1 MIKRF
6 ASYYKPHKKLFIL
19 DMICAITV
27 AALDLVFPMFSRMF
41 IDDFIPN
48 GKIRLIINFTILII
62 GMYIIRMICQFIM
75 QYWGHMMG
83 SRIEFDM
90 RKDLFKHIQTLPFKY
105 FDDNKT
111 GQIMSRLVGDLREIA
126 ETAHHGPEDI
136 FIASIM
142 IIGSF
147 IILIRIN
154 VILTLV
160 VFLFVILLILFTIN
174 KRKAMAIAFRNVRKN
189 HADINAQLENSI
201 SGIRLSKSFANEDYE
216 MDKFQVNNVAYRES
230 WRFAYKAMGLF
241 SSGTHFLADMLN
253 VVVISV
259 GGILKYYDLIT
270 MGDLVAYLLYM
281 AFMIRPI
288 RRLIQFTQQFQ
299 SGIAGFERFVELM
312 NVKPDIA
319 DSEDAVDLNNTNG
332 EIKFTN
338 TYFRYSD
345 KDEWVLKDLD
355 LKINAGKT
363 IALVGPS
370 GVGKTTISNLIPRFY
385 EVVKG
390 DIKIDDINI
399 KDIKLYS
406 LRKNIGFVQQDV
418 FIFWGT
424 IRENIL
430 YGNPDASDQEI
441 VEAAKK
447 ANIHDFIMNLKN
459 GYDTIVGERGVK
471 LSGGQKQR
479 VAIARVFLKN
489 PPILILD
496 EATSSLDNAT
506 ELAIQK
512 SIEELAKDRTTIIIA
527 HRLSTI
533 KNADEIL
540 VLTDEGID
548 ERGSHEE
555 LIKLEGIYWEL
566 YKAQFKGYIPDKIM
580 RR

>member
-1 MIKRF
+1 MIKKF
-6 ASYYKPHKKLFIL
+6 ASYYKPHLKLFTL
-19 DMICAITV
+19 DMACAITV
-27 AALDLVFPMFSRMF
+27 AALDLIFPIFSGMF

-48 GKIRLIINFTILII
+48 GKIELIINFTILIVV
-62 GMYIIRMICQFIM
+62 MYIIRMLCQFVM
-75 QYWGHMMG
+75 QYWGHVMG
-83 SRIEFDM
+83 TRIEYDM
-90 RKDLFKHIQTLPFKY
+90 RRDLFKHIQTLPFKY

-111 GQIMSRLVGDLREIA
+111 GQIMYRLVGDLREIA

-142 IIGSF
+142 IVGSF
-147 IILIRIN
+147 IILFRRN
-154 VILTLV
+154 VGLTLI

-174 KRKAMAIAFRNVRKN
+174 KRRAMAIAFRNVRRK

-201 SGIRLSKSFANEDYE
+201 SGIRLSKSFANEEYE
-216 MDKFQVNNVAYRES
+216 MDKFQSNNIAYRES
-230 WRFAYKAMGLF
+230 WGVAYKAMGLF
-241 SSGTHFLADMLN
+241 SSGTHFLADILN

-259 GGILKYYDLIT
+259 GGIFKYYDLIT
-270 MGDLVAYLLYM
+270 MGELVTYLLYM

-299 SGIAGFERFVELM
+299 SGISGFERFVEIM
-312 NVKPDIA
+312 DISPDII
-319 DSEDAVDLNNTNG
+319 DSENAVELNYPRG
-332 EIKFTN
+332 EIVFESVN
-338 TYFRYSD
+338 FRYSD
-345 KDEWVLKDLD
+345 KDEWILKDFN
-355 LKINAGKT
+355 LKIDSGRT
-363 IALVGPS
+363 VALVGPS

-390 DIKIDDINI
+390 SIKIDHINI
-399 KDIKLYS
+399 KDIKLHS

-430 YGNPDASDQEI
+430 YGNPDAKEESI
-441 VEAAKK
+441 IEAAKR
-447 ANIHDFIMNLKN
+447 ANIHDFIIGLKN

-489 PPILILD
+489 PPVLILD
-496 EATSSLDNAT
+496 EATSALDNAT

-512 SIEELAKDRTTIIIA
+512 SIEDLTKDRTTIIIA

-533 KNADEIL
+533 KNADEII
-540 VLTDEGID
+540 VLTDEGIE
-548 ERGSHEE
+548 ERGSHE
-555 LIKLEGIYWEL
+555 KLLQSGGIYSEL
-566 YKAQFKGYIPDKIM
+566 YKAQFKGYIPDKLN
-580 RR
+580 

>member
-1 MIKRF
+1 MIKKF
-6 ASYYKPHKKLFIL
+6 ASYYKPHLKLFYL
-19 DMICAITV
+19 DMFCAVTV
-27 AALDLVFPMFSRMF
+27 ATLDLVFPMFSRIF

-48 GKIRLIINFTILII
+48 GKIRLIANFTVLIVA
-62 GMYIIRMICQFIM
+62 MYIIRMICQFIM

-83 SRIEFDM
+83 TRIEYDM
-90 RKDLFKHIQTLPFKY
+90 RRNLFKHIQTLPFKY

-147 IILIRIN
+147 IILLRIN
-154 VILTLV
+154 VTLTLI
-160 VFLFVILLILFTIN
+160 VFLFVLVLILFTIN
-174 KRKAMAIAFRNVRKN
+174 KRKAMGMAFRNVRRK
-189 HADINAQLENSI
+189 HADINSQIESSI
-201 SGIRLSKSFANEDYE
+201 SGIRLSKSFANEEYE
-216 MDKFQVNNVAYRES
+216 MDKFEVNNLAYRES
-230 WRFAYKAMGLF
+230 WGHAYKAMGLF
-241 SSGTHFLADMLN
+241 SSGTHFLADILN
-253 VVVISV
+253 VVVISA
-259 GGILKYYDLIT
+259 GGILSYYGMIT

-299 SGIAGFERFVELM
+299 SGIVGFERFLEIM
-312 NVKPDIA
+312 NIRPDIV
-319 DSEDAVDLNNTNG
+319 DSDDAIDLNSPNG
-332 EIKFTN
+332 EIKFEN
-338 TYFRYSD
+338 TYFKYSD
-345 KDEWVLKDLD
+345 KNEWVLEDFD
-355 LKINAGKT
+355 LKVDSGKT
-363 IALVGPS
+363 VALVGPS

-385 EVVKG
+385 ETVKG
-390 DIKIDDINI
+390 QIKIDDINI

-430 YGNPDASDQEI
+430 YGKPDATDEEI

-447 ANIHDFIMNLKN
+447 ANIHDFIIGLKN

-479 VAIARVFLKN
+479 IAISRVFLKN

-533 KNADEIL
+533 KNADEII
-540 VLTDEGID
+540 VITDDGIE
-548 ERGSHEE
+548 ERGDHDS
-555 LIKLEGIYWEL
+555 LIEQGGIYSEL
-566 YKAQFKGYIPDKIM
+566 YKAQFKGYIPDIVK
-580 RR
+580 

>member
-1 MIKRF
+1 MIKKF
-6 ASYYKPHKKLFIL
+6 ASYYKPHLKLFYL
-19 DMICAITV
+19 DMFCAITV
-27 AALDLVFPMFSRMF
+27 AALDLVFPIFSRMF

-48 GKIRLIINFTILII
+48 GKIRSIVNFTILII
-62 GMYIIRMICQFIM
+62 AMYIVRLFCQFIM

-83 SRIEFDM
+83 TRIEYDM
-90 RKDLFKHIQTLPFKY
+90 RRDLFKHIQTLPFKY

-147 IILIRIN
+147 IILVRIN
-154 VILTLV
+154 VTLTLI
-160 VFLFVILLILFTIN
+160 VFLFVILLMLFTIN
-174 KRKAMAIAFRNVRKN
+174 KRKTMAKAFRNVRKK
-189 HADINAQLENSI
+189 HADINSQLESSI
-201 SGIRLSKSFANEDYE
+201 SGIRLSKSFANEEYE
-216 MDKFQVNNVAYRES
+216 MDKFDVNNVAYKES
-230 WRFAYKAMGLF
+230 WRHAYKAMGIF

-259 GGILKYYDLIT
+259 GGILSYHGMIT

-299 SGIAGFERFVELM
+299 SGIVGFERFLEIM
-312 NVKPDIA
+312 SIKPDIV
-319 DSEDAVDLNNTNG
+319 DSNDAIDLNSPKG
-332 EIKFTN
+332 EIKFVE
-338 TYFRYSD
+338 TYFKYSD
-345 KDEWVLKDLD
+345 KDEWVLEDFD
-355 LKINAGKT
+355 LKVDSGRT
-363 IALVGPS
+363 VALVGPS

-385 EVVKG
+385 ETVKG
-390 DIKIDDINI
+390 EIKIDDINI

-430 YGNPDASDQEI
+430 YGKPDATDEEI
-441 VEAAKK
+441 IEAAKK
-447 ANIHDFIMNLKN
+447 ANIHDFIVSLKN

-479 VAIARVFLKN
+479 IAISRVFLKN

-496 EATSSLDNAT
+496 EATSALDNAT
-506 ELAIQK
+506 ELAIQN

-533 KNADEIL
+533 KNADEII
-540 VLTDEGID
+540 VLTDEGIE
-548 ERGSHEE
+548 ERGDHDR
-555 LIKLEGIYWEL
+555 LIEQGGIYSEL
-566 YKAQFKGYIPDKIM
+566 YKAQFKGYIPDIVK
-580 RR
+580 

>member
-19 DMICAITV
+19 DMICAIVV
-27 AALDLVFPMFSRMF
+27 AALDLVFPMFSRSF

-48 GKIRLIINFTILII
+48 GKIRLIITFTILII
-62 GMYIIRMICQFIM
+62 AMYIIRMICQFIM
-75 QYWGHMMG
+75 QYWGHVMG

-90 RKDLFKHIQTLPFKY
+90 RKDLFKHIQILPFKY

-147 IILIRIN
+147 IILLKIN

-174 KRKAMAIAFRNVRKN
+174 KRKAMAIAFRNVRRN

-201 SGIRLSKSFANEDYE
+201 SGIRLSKSFANEEFE
-216 MDKFQVNNVAYRES
+216 MDKFEINNMAYRES
-230 WRFAYKAMGLF
+230 WTFAYKAMGVF

-253 VVVISV
+253 VVVISL
-259 GGILKYYDLIT
+259 GGILKYYDMIS

-281 AFMIRPI
+281 AFMLRPV

-312 NVKPDIA
+312 NVQSDIIDGENA
-319 DSEDAVDLNNTNG
+319 IDLKNPKG
-332 EIKFTN
+332 EIKFIN
-338 TYFRYSD
+338 TYFRYGD
-345 KDEWVLKDLD
+345 KDEWVLEDVN
-355 LKINAGKT
+355 LKIDSGKT

-385 EVVKG
+385 EAQKG
-390 DIKIDDINI
+390 DIIIDNTNI
-399 KDIKLYS
+399 KDIKLHS

-430 YGNPDASDQEI
+430 YGNPDATDREI
-441 VEAAKK
+441 VEAARK
-447 ANIHDFIMNLKN
+447 ANIHEFIMDLKN

-479 VAIARVFLKN
+479 IAIARVFLKN

-512 SIEELAKDRTTIIIA
+512 SIEHLAKDRTTIIIA

-540 VLTDEGID
+540 VLTDNGIK
-548 ERGSHEE
+548 EKGSHEE

-566 YKAQFKGYIPDKIM
+566 YKAQFKGHIPHIIK
-580 RR
+580 

>member
-1 MIKRF
+1 MIKKF
-6 ASYYKPHKKLFIL
+6 ASYYKPHLKLFTL
-19 DMICAITV
+19 DMACAITV
-27 AALDLVFPMFSRMF
+27 AALDLIFPIFSGMF

-48 GKIRLIINFTILII
+48 GKIELIINFTILIVV
-62 GMYIIRMICQFIM
+62 MYIIRMLCQFVM
-75 QYWGHMMG
+75 QYWGHVMG
-83 SRIEFDM
+83 TRIEYDM
-90 RKDLFKHIQTLPFKY
+90 RRDLFKHIQTLPFRY

-111 GQIMSRLVGDLREIA
+111 GQIMYRLVGDLREIA

-142 IIGSF
+142 IVGSF
-147 IILIRIN
+147 IILFRRN
-154 VILTLV
+154 VGLTLI

-174 KRKAMAIAFRNVRKN
+174 KRRAMAIAFRNVRRK

-201 SGIRLSKSFANEDYE
+201 SGIRLSKSFANEEYE
-216 MDKFQVNNVAYRES
+216 MDKFQSNNIAYRES
-230 WRFAYKAMGLF
+230 WGVAYKAMGLF
-241 SSGTHFLADMLN
+241 SSGTHFLADILN

-259 GGILKYYDLIT
+259 GGIFKYYDLIT
-270 MGDLVAYLLYM
+270 MGELVTYLLYM

-299 SGIAGFERFVELM
+299 SGISGFERFVEIM
-312 NVKPDIA
+312 DISPDII
-319 DSEDAVDLNNTNG
+319 DSENAVELNYPRG
-332 EIKFTN
+332 EIVFEGVN
-338 TYFRYSD
+338 FRYSD
-345 KDEWVLKDLD
+345 KDEWVLKDFN
-355 LKINAGKT
+355 LKIDSGRT
-363 IALVGPS
+363 VALVGPS

-390 DIKIDDINI
+390 TIKIDHINI
-399 KDIKLYS
+399 KDIKLHS

-430 YGNPDASDQEI
+430 YGNPDAKEESI
-441 VEAAKK
+441 IEAAKR
-447 ANIHDFIMNLKN
+447 ANIHDFIIGLKN

-489 PPILILD
+489 PPVLILD
-496 EATSSLDNAT
+496 EATSALDNAT

-512 SIEELAKDRTTIIIA
+512 SIEDLTKDRTTIIIA

-533 KNADEIL
+533 KNADEII
-540 VLTDEGID
+540 VLTDEGIE
-548 ERGSHEE
+548 ERGSHE
-555 LIKLEGIYWEL
+555 KLLQSGGIYSEL
-566 YKAQFKGYIPDKIM
+566 YKAQFKGYIPDKLN
-580 RR
+580 

>member
-1 MIKRF
+1 MIKKF
-6 ASYYKPHKKLFIL
+6 ASYYKPHLKLFTL
-19 DMICAITV
+19 DMACAITV
-27 AALDLVFPMFSRMF
+27 AALDLIFPIFSGMF

-48 GKIRLIINFTILII
+48 GKIELMVNFTILIVV
-62 GMYIIRMICQFIM
+62 MYIIRMLCQFVM
-75 QYWGHMMG
+75 QYWGHVMG
-83 SRIEFDM
+83 TRIEYDM
-90 RKDLFKHIQTLPFKY
+90 RRDLFKHIQTLPFKY

-111 GQIMSRLVGDLREIA
+111 GQIMYRLVGDLREIA

-142 IIGSF
+142 IVGSF
-147 IILIRIN
+147 IILFRRN
-154 VILTLV
+154 VGLTLI

-174 KRKAMAIAFRNVRKN
+174 KRRAMAIAFRNVRRK

-201 SGIRLSKSFANEDYE
+201 SGIRLSKSFANEEYE
-216 MDKFQVNNVAYRES
+216 MDKFQSNNIAYRES
-230 WRFAYKAMGLF
+230 WGVAYKAMGLF
-241 SSGTHFLADMLN
+241 SSGTHFLADILN

-259 GGILKYYDLIT
+259 GGIFKYHNLIT
-270 MGDLVAYLLYM
+270 MGELVTYLLYM

-299 SGIAGFERFVELM
+299 SGISGFERFVEIM
-312 NVKPDIA
+312 DISPDII
-319 DSEDAVDLNNTNG
+319 DSENAVELNYPRG
-332 EIKFTN
+332 EIVFESVN
-338 TYFRYSD
+338 FRYSD
-345 KDEWVLKDLD
+345 KDEWVLKDFH
-355 LKINAGKT
+355 LKIDSGRT
-363 IALVGPS
+363 VALVGPS

-390 DIKIDDINI
+390 SIKIDHINI
-399 KDIKLYS
+399 KDIKLHS

-430 YGNPDASDQEI
+430 YGNPDAKEESI
-441 VEAAKK
+441 IEAAKR
-447 ANIHDFIMNLKN
+447 ANIHDFIIGLKD

-489 PPILILD
+489 PPVLILD

-512 SIEELAKDRTTIIIA
+512 SIEDLTKDRTTIIIA

-533 KNADEIL
+533 KNADEII
-540 VLTDEGID
+540 VLTDEGIE
-548 ERGSHEE
+548 ERGSHE
-555 LIKLEGIYWEL
+555 KLLQSGGIYSEL
-566 YKAQFKGYIPDKIM
+566 YKAQFKGYIPDKLN
-580 RR
+580 

>member
-6 ASYYKPHKKLFIL
+6 ASYYKPHLKLFIL
-19 DMICAITV
+19 DMLCAIIV
-27 AALDLVFPMFSRMF
+27 AVLDLIFPMFSRMF
-41 IDDFIPN
+41 INDFIPN
-48 GKIRLIINFTILII
+48 GKIRLIINFTIVII
-62 GMYIIRMICQFIM
+62 AMYIIRMICYFIM

-83 SRIEFDM
+83 SRIEYDM
-90 RKDLFKHIQTLPFKY
+90 RTDLFKHIQTLPFKY

-126 ETAHHGPEDI
+126 ETAHHGPEDV

-142 IIGSF
+142 LAGSF
-147 IILIRIN
+147 IILLRIN
-154 VILTLV
+154 VTLTLI
-160 VFLFVILLILFTIN
+160 VFLLVVLLVLFTIR
-174 KRKAMAIAFRNVRKN
+174 KRKAMAMAFRNVRKK

-201 SGIRLSKSFANEDYE
+201 SGIRLSKSFANEEYE
-216 MDKFQVNNVAYRES
+216 MDKFQFNNILYRKS
-230 WRFAYKAMGLF
+230 WKSAYKAMGIF
-241 SSGTHFLADMLN
+241 SAGTHFLADMLN
-253 VVVISV
+253 VVVISL
-259 GGILKYYDLIT
+259 GGIFKYYQLIT

-281 AFMIRPI
+281 SFMIRPI

-299 SGIAGFERFVELM
+299 SGIAGFERFIELMDVEPDIVDSKDAVEL
-312 NVKPDIA
+312 N
-319 DSEDAVDLNNTNG
+319 DLDG
-332 EIKFTN
+332 EIKFVN

-345 KDEWVLKDLD
+345 NDEWVLEDFD
-355 LKINAGKT
+355 LKVDAGKT
-363 IALVGPS
+363 VALVGPS

-385 EVVKG
+385 ETVKG
-390 DIKIDDINI
+390 EIQIDNINI

-424 IRENIL
+424 VRENIL
-430 YGNPDASDQEI
+430 YGNPEATDEEVI
-441 VEAAKK
+441 EAAKK
-447 ANIHDFIMNLKN
+447 ANIHDFIINLKE

-479 VAIARVFLKN
+479 IAIARVFLKN

-512 SIEELAKDRTTIIIA
+512 SIEDLAKDRTTIIIA

-533 KNADEIL
+533 KNADEII
-540 VLTDEGID
+540 VLTDDGIK
-548 ERGSHEE
+548 ERGTHDK
-555 LIKLEGIYWEL
+555 LIEINGIYSEL
-566 YKAQFKGYIPDKIM
+566 YKAQFKGYIPDM
-580 RR
+580 V

>member
-1 MIKRF
+1 MIKKF
-6 ASYYKPHKKLFIL
+6 ASYYKPHLKLFTL
-19 DMICAITV
+19 DMVCAITV
-27 AALDLVFPMFSRMF
+27 AALDLIFPIFSGMF

-48 GKIRLIINFTILII
+48 GKIELIINFTILIVV
-62 GMYIIRMICQFIM
+62 MYIIRMLCQFVM
-75 QYWGHMMG
+75 QYWGHVMG
-83 SRIEFDM
+83 TRIEYDM
-90 RKDLFKHIQTLPFKY
+90 RRDLFKHIQTLPFRY

-111 GQIMSRLVGDLREIA
+111 GQIMYRLVGDLREIA

-142 IIGSF
+142 IVGSF
-147 IILIRIN
+147 IILFRRN
-154 VILTLV
+154 VGLTLI

-174 KRKAMAIAFRNVRKN
+174 KRRAMAIAFRNVRRK

-201 SGIRLSKSFANEDYE
+201 SGIRLSKSFANEEYE
-216 MDKFQVNNVAYRES
+216 MDKFQSNNIAYRES
-230 WRFAYKAMGLF
+230 WGVAYKAMGLF
-241 SSGTHFLADMLN
+241 SSGTHFLADILN

-259 GGILKYYDLIT
+259 GGIFKYYDLIT
-270 MGDLVAYLLYM
+270 MGELVTYLLYM

-299 SGIAGFERFVELM
+299 SGISGFERFVEIM
-312 NVKPDIA
+312 DISPDII
-319 DSEDAVDLNNTNG
+319 DSENAVELNYPRG
-332 EIKFTN
+332 EIVFESVN
-338 TYFRYSD
+338 FRYSD
-345 KDEWVLKDLD
+345 KDEWILKDFN
-355 LKINAGKT
+355 LKIDSGRT
-363 IALVGPS
+363 VALVGPS

-390 DIKIDDINI
+390 SIKIDHINI
-399 KDIKLYS
+399 KDIKLHS

-430 YGNPDASDQEI
+430 YGNPDAKEESI
-441 VEAAKK
+441 IEAAKR
-447 ANIHDFIMNLKN
+447 ANIHDFIIGLKN

-489 PPILILD
+489 PPVLILD
-496 EATSSLDNAT
+496 EATSALDNAT

-512 SIEELAKDRTTIIIA
+512 SIEDLTKDRTTIIIA

-533 KNADEIL
+533 KNADEII
-540 VLTDEGID
+540 VLTDEGIE
-548 ERGSHEE
+548 ERGSHE
-555 LIKLEGIYWEL
+555 KLLQSGGIYSEL
-566 YKAQFKGYIPDKIM
+566 YKAQFKGYIPDKLN
-580 RR
+580 

>member
-1 MIKRF
+1 MIKKF
-6 ASYYKPHKKLFIL
+6 ASYYKPHLKLFTL
-19 DMICAITV
+19 DMACAITV
-27 AALDLVFPMFSRMF
+27 AALDLIFPIFSGMF

-48 GKIRLIINFTILII
+48 GKIELIINFTILIVV
-62 GMYIIRMICQFIM
+62 MYIIRMLCQFVM
-75 QYWGHMMG
+75 QYWGHVMG
-83 SRIEFDM
+83 TRIEYDM
-90 RKDLFKHIQTLPFKY
+90 RRDLFKHIQTLPFRY

-111 GQIMSRLVGDLREIA
+111 GQIMYRLVGDLREIA

-142 IIGSF
+142 IVGSF
-147 IILIRIN
+147 IILFRRN
-154 VILTLV
+154 VGLTLI

-174 KRKAMAIAFRNVRKN
+174 KRRAMAIAFRNVRRK

-201 SGIRLSKSFANEDYE
+201 SGIRLSKSFANEEYE
-216 MDKFQVNNVAYRES
+216 MDKFQFNNIAYRES
-230 WRFAYKAMGLF
+230 WGVAYKAMGLF
-241 SSGTHFLADMLN
+241 SSGTHFLADILN

-259 GGILKYYDLIT
+259 GGIFKYYDLIT
-270 MGDLVAYLLYM
+270 MGELVTYLLYM

-299 SGIAGFERFVELM
+299 SGISGFERFVEIM
-312 NVKPDIA
+312 DISPDII
-319 DSEDAVDLNNTNG
+319 DSENAVELNYPRG
-332 EIKFTN
+332 EIVFESVN
-338 TYFRYSD
+338 FRYSD
-345 KDEWVLKDLD
+345 KDEWILKDFN
-355 LKINAGKT
+355 LKIDSGRT
-363 IALVGPS
+363 VALVGPS

-390 DIKIDDINI
+390 SIKIDHINI
-399 KDIKLYS
+399 KDIKLHS

-430 YGNPDASDQEI
+430 YGNPDAKEESI
-441 VEAAKK
+441 IEAAKR
-447 ANIHDFIMNLKN
+447 ANIHDFIIGLKN

-489 PPILILD
+489 PPVLILD
-496 EATSSLDNAT
+496 EATSALDNAT

-512 SIEELAKDRTTIIIA
+512 SIEDLTKDRTTIIIA

-533 KNADEIL
+533 KNADEII
-540 VLTDEGID
+540 VLTDEGIE
-548 ERGSHEE
+548 ERGSHE
-555 LIKLEGIYWEL
+555 KLLQSGGIYSEL
-566 YKAQFKGYIPDKIM
+566 YKAQFKGYIPDKLN
-580 RR
+580 

>member
-1 MIKRF
+1 MIKKF
-6 ASYYKPHKKLFIL
+6 ASYYKPHLKLFTL
-19 DMICAITV
+19 DMACAITV
-27 AALDLVFPMFSRMF
+27 AALDLIFPIFSGMF

-48 GKIRLIINFTILII
+48 GKIELIINFTILIVV
-62 GMYIIRMICQFIM
+62 MYIIRMLCQFVM
-75 QYWGHMMG
+75 QYWGHVMG
-83 SRIEFDM
+83 TRIEYDM
-90 RKDLFKHIQTLPFKY
+90 RRDLFKHIQTLPFRY

-111 GQIMSRLVGDLREIA
+111 GQIMYRLVGDLREIA

-142 IIGSF
+142 IVGSF
-147 IILIRIN
+147 IILFRRN
-154 VILTLV
+154 VGLTLI

-174 KRKAMAIAFRNVRKN
+174 KRRAMAIAFRNVRRK

-201 SGIRLSKSFANEDYE
+201 SGIRLSKSFANEEYE
-216 MDKFQVNNVAYRES
+216 MDKFQSNNIAYRES
-230 WRFAYKAMGLF
+230 WGVAYKAMGLF
-241 SSGTHFLADMLN
+241 SSGTHFLADILN

-259 GGILKYYDLIT
+259 GGIFKYYDLIT
-270 MGDLVAYLLYM
+270 MGELVTYLLYM

-299 SGIAGFERFVELM
+299 SGISGFERFVEIM
-312 NVKPDIA
+312 DISPDII
-319 DSEDAVDLNNTNG
+319 DRENAVELNYPRG
-332 EIKFTN
+332 EIVFEGVN
-338 TYFRYSD
+338 FRYSD
-345 KDEWVLKDLD
+345 KDEWVLKDFN
-355 LKINAGKT
+355 LKIDSGRT
-363 IALVGPS
+363 VALVGPS

-390 DIKIDDINI
+390 TIKIDHINI
-399 KDIKLYS
+399 KDIKLHS

-430 YGNPDASDQEI
+430 YGNPDAKEESI
-441 VEAAKK
+441 IEAAKR
-447 ANIHDFIMNLKN
+447 ANIHDFIIGLKN

-489 PPILILD
+489 PPVLILD
-496 EATSSLDNAT
+496 EATSALDNAT

-512 SIEELAKDRTTIIIA
+512 SIEDLTKDRTTIIIA

-533 KNADEIL
+533 KNADEII
-540 VLTDEGID
+540 VLTDEGIE
-548 ERGSHEE
+548 ERGSHE
-555 LIKLEGIYWEL
+555 KLLQSGGIYSEL
-566 YKAQFKGYIPDKIM
+566 YKAQFKGYIPDKLN
-580 RR
+580 

>member
-1 MIKRF
+1 MIKKF
-6 ASYYKPHKKLFIL
+6 ASYYKPHLKLFTL
-19 DMICAITV
+19 DMACAIIV
-27 AALDLVFPMFSRMF
+27 AALDLIFPIFSGMF

-48 GKIRLIINFTILII
+48 GKIELMVNFTILIVV
-62 GMYIIRMICQFIM
+62 MYIIRMLCQFVM
-75 QYWGHMMG
+75 QYWGHVMG
-83 SRIEFDM
+83 TRIEYDM
-90 RKDLFKHIQTLPFKY
+90 RRDLFKHIQTLPFKY

-111 GQIMSRLVGDLREIA
+111 GQIMYRLVGDLREIA

-142 IIGSF
+142 IVGSF
-147 IILIRIN
+147 IILFRRN
-154 VILTLV
+154 VGLTLI

-174 KRKAMAIAFRNVRKN
+174 KRRAMAIAFRNVRRK

-201 SGIRLSKSFANEDYE
+201 SGIRLSKSFANEEYE
-216 MDKFQVNNVAYRES
+216 MDKFQSNNIAYRES
-230 WRFAYKAMGLF
+230 WGVAYKAMGLF
-241 SSGTHFLADMLN
+241 SSGTHFLADILN

-259 GGILKYYDLIT
+259 GGIFKYHNLIT
-270 MGDLVAYLLYM
+270 MGELVTYLLYM

-299 SGIAGFERFVELM
+299 SGISGFERFVEIM
-312 NVKPDIA
+312 DISPDII
-319 DSEDAVDLNNTNG
+319 DSENAVELNYPRG
-332 EIKFTN
+332 EIVFESVN
-338 TYFRYSD
+338 FRYSD
-345 KDEWVLKDLD
+345 KDEWVLKDFH
-355 LKINAGKT
+355 LKIDSGRT
-363 IALVGPS
+363 VALVGPS

-390 DIKIDDINI
+390 SIKIDHINI
-399 KDIKLYS
+399 KDIKLHS

-430 YGNPDASDQEI
+430 YGNPDAKEESI
-441 VEAAKK
+441 IEAAKR
-447 ANIHDFIMNLKN
+447 ANIHDFIIGLKD

-489 PPILILD
+489 PPVLILD

-512 SIEELAKDRTTIIIA
+512 SIEDLTKDRTTIIIA

-533 KNADEIL
+533 KNADEII
-540 VLTDEGID
+540 VLTDEGIE
-548 ERGSHEE
+548 ERGSHE
-555 LIKLEGIYWEL
+555 KLLQSGGIYSEL
-566 YKAQFKGYIPDKIM
+566 YKAQFKGYIPDKLN
-580 RR
+580 